1 MAVACSVDSFRWIQE
16 ENHAVYKVV
25 CRAAD
30 EQWSVERRHSEF
42 ALLARN
48 ARERVGGGVPAL
60 PRTRRGW
67 GFDPDMLERRRDARR
82 LAQRRGAPRRGRPV
96 PRGRGER
103 GRGARAGNKAARA
116 KARAQTGG
124 GRAAA
129 AAAAEDGG
137 VGGRRALWML
147 LAVTTLAL
155 GPEAGVACAAAALLG
170 SRAFAASAAP
180 AAVEPSREDPSDGA
194 AKIADEAVEA
204 ADAPKKTKALL
215 LEEED
220 ETRSPE
226 LKALRIF
233 VVKTYLGGAP
243 IPLALND
250 DNWLQAALQGLLN
263 RADRHEEWAK
273 WKVWFAIE
281 YRNKAAAADAGPTRV
296 VDARLA
302 RVIEDEAGTD
312 VSNAD
317 MPLLTSERLARAG
330 RTLREG
336 GLYIYGRDADQRPVV
351 WCRSAKIDMRGLGR
365 AGVKDWVDAVASLF
379 ELCCLAS
386 NGRPKYGFTYIE
398 HSGDEASRIPA
409 WTGLRVRAAL
419 SRWGSALSAETR
431 SRRSTPRINRVL
443 RWRRPSCRRRCAR
456 ACSSS
461 PAAPTRRSAP
471 RRSRRRARPFRRP
484 ARPRTADGDATRRAR
499 RPPRKRIKLPRCYG

>member
-67 GFDPDMLERRRDARR
+67 GFDPDMLERRRATLDAW
-82 LAQRRGAPRRGRPV
+82 LKAA
-96 PRGRGER
+96 PRGRAEEVDRFLAAAAER

-124 GRAAA
+124 GRAGAAA
-129 AAAAEDGG
+129 AAAAEATAAAAA
-137 VGGRRALWML
+137 ALWTL

-194 AKIADEAVEA
+194 AKIADEA
-204 ADAPKKTKALL
+204 
-215 LEEED
+215 
-220 ETRSPE
+220 
-226 LKALRIF
+226 
-233 VVKTYLGGAP
+233 
-243 IPLALND
+243 
-250 DNWLQAALQGLLN
+250 GLLN

-312 VSNAD
+312 VAGS
-317 MPLLTSERLARAG
+317 TSTAA
-330 RTLREG
+330 T
-336 GLYIYGRDADQRPVV
+336 DQRPVV

-409 WTGLRVRAAL
+409 WTGLRVVRGAVEMGLKGFPERGNSFTTLNA
-419 SRWGSALSAETR
+419 S
-431 SRRSTPRINRVL
+431 RINRVL
-443 RWRRPSCRRRCAR
+443 FAL
-456 ACSSS
+456 
-461 PAAPTRRSAP
+461 AAPFMSP
-471 RRSRRRARPFRRP
+471 PLRARMFLLPGGADATERAAEILGGAHGPFAGGP
-484 ARPRTADGDATRRAR
+484 PSPDADGDVDSSSSSTAAQET
-499 RPPRKRIKLPRCYG
+499 